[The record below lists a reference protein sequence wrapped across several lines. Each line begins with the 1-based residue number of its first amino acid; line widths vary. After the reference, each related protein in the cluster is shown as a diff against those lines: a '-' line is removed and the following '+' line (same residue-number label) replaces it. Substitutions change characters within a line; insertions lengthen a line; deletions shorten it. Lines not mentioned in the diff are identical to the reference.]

1 LCQPNEGVIH
11 TEGKMLHPG
20 TRGGG
25 LLGWTVSWKAW
36 ERELASLLG
45 GGQAGCERSKEKMN
59 KV

>member
-1 LCQPNEGVIH
+1 
-11 TEGKMLHPG
+11 MLHPG